1 MGSVGRVCRPGSV
14 DTVVGTRT
22 EGRVRS
28 SNQDGGKVRS
38 EQDRE
43 VGGISSVDTV
53 VGTRTEGRVRSSNQD
68 GGKVKEIIC
77 SFNLLNIQ
85 SLLVIVGSN

>member
-1 MGSVGRVCRPGSV
+1 MWVGCSGPGSV

-28 SNQDGGKVRS
+28 SSQDGGKVRS
-38 EQDRE
+38 EQDGE

-53 VGTRTEGRVRSSNQD
+53 VGTRTEGRVRSS
-68 GGKVKEIIC
+68 KT
-77 SFNLLNIQ
+77 L
-85 SLLVIVGSN
+85 

>member
-28 SNQDGGKVRS
+28 SNQDGGKVRRTKS
-38 EQDRE
+38 ADYSPKNSKNN
-43 VGGISSVDTV
+43 SSDLET
-53 VGTRTEGRVRSSNQD
+53 Q
-68 GGKVKEIIC
+68 
-77 SFNLLNIQ
+77 FHLNI
-85 SLLVIVGSN
+85 G

>member
-1 MGSVGRVCRPGSV
+1 MQNTSKPREQDREVGGISSV

-22 EGRVRS
+22 EGGVRS
-28 SNQDGGKVRS
+28 SNQDGGEVRS

-53 VGTRTEGRVRSSNQD
+53 VGTRTEGGVRSSNQD
-68 GGKVKEIIC
+68 GGEVRRR
-77 SFNLLNIQ
+77 
-85 SLLVIVGSN
+85 